1 MPDHWPLAPST
12 LSLEPGQVNVFRL
25 ELDLPEP
32 RLPGL
37 FALLDNEERS
47 RAGRLL
53 RECDRRRFIAA
64 HGQMRQALAAHLH
77 CMPDE
82 LCFITNENG
91 KPYLDEIGRLQFNL
105 SHSKAV
111 GLLAVA
117 LEMEIGID
125 IETVRDSVD
134 YADIA
139 RHFFAP
145 GEIENLF
152 TLPPEQQLRA
162 FFTCWTRKEAYMKA
176 RGLGLSIPLDSFEV
190 TLAPDDSPRLLNH
203 PDSENWVLYSLSP
216 TPEHTAALAVPKTA
230 RPPVLYSWPPP

>member
-1 MPDHWPLAPST
+1 MGNHWPLAPS
-12 LSLEPGQVNVFRL
+12 LLLLEVGQVHVFRM

-37 FALLDNEERS
+37 LALLDSEERS

-53 RECDRRRFIAA
+53 RDCDRRRFIAA

-77 CMPDE
+77 CTPDE
-82 LCFITNENG
+82 LSFITNENG
-91 KPYLDEIGRLQFNL
+91 KPYLNEVGRLQFNL
-105 SHSKAV
+105 THSKSV
-111 GLLAVA
+111 GMLAVA

-125 IETVRDSVD
+125 VETVRDTVD

-145 GEIENLF
+145 GEIKKLF
-152 TLPPEQQLRA
+152 ALPPEQQLRA

-190 TLAPDDSPRLLNH
+190 TLTPEDPPRLLNH
-203 PDSENWVLYSLSP
+203 PSTDQWVLHDLSP
-216 TPEHTAALAVPKTA
+216 SPEHVAALAVPITA
-230 RPPVLYSWPPP
+230 QPPVLYTWPAP